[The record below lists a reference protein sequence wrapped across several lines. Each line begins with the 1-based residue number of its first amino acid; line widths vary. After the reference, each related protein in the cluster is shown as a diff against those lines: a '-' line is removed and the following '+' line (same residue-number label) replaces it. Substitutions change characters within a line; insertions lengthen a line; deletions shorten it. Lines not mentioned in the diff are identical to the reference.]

1 MVALMLV
8 TGKLAALRR
17 DDFRRR
23 IRSHEVVEKRL
34 AGADGRPAARVGH
47 AAVEPDSPVGA
58 WSTAPRGK
66 RYGFSL
72 QFAPS
77 RIIHHIKNS
86 KMCRFFLRVAVGLA
100 FVFSAHAQPKPPPEK
115 TPAVQEKKPATAAKT
130 GQGMENAH
138 AMCIGCHGIP
148 GYKTAF
154 PDVYHV
160 PKIAGQ
166 QPGYI
171 VNALKAYKSGERSHP
186 SMRGIAAS
194 LSEEDMKQLADYYGG
209 AK

>member
-1 MVALMLV
+1 MSRILLSAVLGAMLSFGGQVALAQA
-8 TGKLAALRR
+8 KKADKKAAA
-17 DDFRRR
+17 
-23 IRSHEVVEKRL
+23 E
-34 AGADGRPAARVGH
+34 A
-47 AAVEPDSPVGA
+47 
-58 WSTAPRGK
+58 
-66 RYGFSL
+66 
-72 QFAPS
+72 
-77 RIIHHIKNS
+77 
-86 KMCRFFLRVAVGLA
+86 
-100 FVFSAHAQPKPPPEK
+100 AQPKEVVGDAK
-115 TPAVQEKKPATAAKT
+115 AAHDQKI
-130 GQGMENAH
+130 

-166 QPGYI
+166 QPVYL

-194 LSEEDMKQLADYYGG
+194 LSDQDMADLAAYYGEP